1 MFCVLVKIKQAS
13 KAEQAKSNV
22 AEPKL
27 FDMLQVKYWQSSM
40 LVKTLSHCQAKT
52 LNIGKS
58 LFTQFF
64 MLDIQF

>member
-27 FDMLQVKYWQSSM
+27 FDMSQVKY
-40 LVKTLSHCQAKT
+40 
-52 LNIGKS
+52 
-58 LFTQFF
+58 
-64 MLDIQF
+64 